1 MLSDSPALMH
11 ISQLLISLTLLT
23 PGATALVVNEH
34 DVTKEQPHIV
44 LALVDDWGWR
54 DGPAALRPGNGL
66 VTPTMDRMVVEGVTF
81 NRMYAFRYC
90 SPTRSSILSGRLPFH
105 VNQINL
111 KNNQRGGGIHR
122 NMTTLADKMKT
133 AGYTTHL
140 VGKWHAGMSHPRLVP
155 GARGFDESLGY
166 LAGSEDHWLHTDG
179 GPTCGSKNKT
189 AACCV
194 DMFNTTQP
202 VLDAKARYTGVYNGF
217 IFTERAVEIIR
228 RPRTAPMFLY
238 LAWHNCHH
246 PMQVPDG
253 WEELYPAATYPT
265 RRTYQAMVSFVD
277 AALKNVTTALGE
289 AGMWD
294 NTVLVVSS
302 DNGGPSLTDLDTSNN
317 FPLRGGKYSLFDGG
331 MRINFFVGGGYIP
344 EAQRGRTVDGL
355 AHVTDLYATFCA
367 LAGVSPEDSNR
378 GVPNVDSVDIWP
390 LVTGANTTSPRM
402 ELPLSIGPPGD
413 DGCSDATGPSSAGR
427 SGALI
432 VGRYKLIV
440 GTTCPAH
447 WAGPD
452 SPNGTAESPFMHKC
466 GDGCLFDLL
475 ADPGEHK
482 DLAAD
487 SAHAATFATLQERI
501 GVLREEVFQT
511 PYDASPMTPEECA
524 SPGVRGVLE
533 SGVWAPWQ

>member
-1 MLSDSPALMH
+1 
-11 ISQLLISLTLLT
+11 
-23 PGATALVVNEH
+23 
-34 DVTKEQPHIV
+34 
-44 LALVDDWGWR
+44 
-54 DGPAALRPGNGL
+54 
-66 VTPTMDRMVVEGVTF
+66 
-81 NRMYAFRYC
+81 
-90 SPTRSSILSGRLPFH
+90 
-105 VNQINL
+105 
-111 KNNQRGGGIHR
+111 
-122 NMTTLADKMKT
+122 
-133 AGYTTHL
+133 
-140 VGKWHAGMSHPRLVP
+140 
-155 GARGFDESLGY
+155 
-166 LAGSEDHWLHTDG
+166 
-179 GPTCGSKNKT
+179 
-189 AACCV
+189 
-194 DMFNTTQP
+194 
-202 VLDAKARYTGVYNGF
+202 
-217 IFTERAVEIIR
+217 
-228 RPRTAPMFLY
+228 
-238 LAWHNCHH
+238 
-246 PMQVPDG
+246 
-253 WEELYPAATYPT
+253 
-265 RRTYQAMVSFVD
+265 MVSFVD

-317 FPLRGGKYSLFDGG
+317 FPLRGGKYSLCEPNSPTTRPRLLPPLPSTAGEHFLTAHSWCACSFDGG
-331 MRINFFVGGGYIP
+331 MRINFFVGGGYVP

-390 LVTGANTTSPRM
+390 LVTGANTTSPRA

-487 SAHAATFATLQERI
+487 PAHAATFATLQERI

-524 SPGVRGVLE
+524 SPSVRGVLE